1 MIYLLFRTD
10 RIGDFLM
17 IAPLIESIKRNDLNS
32 QIYIVGSKK
41 NFDYLNKNSLVDK
54 VFLLKSNNLIG
65 KIRLFFKL
73 RKYKLDT
80 VIVTDKKNRSIIL
93 SFFLSANKKIFN
105 VSKNFQSKLLSF
117 FYKSVFLDNDTL
129 IKEPFKKILKKNCEA
144 LGFDLVNDDFHYLQE
159 DQYKNYFLPNT
170 LLDLDKLE
178 YIIYHYDEKW
188 EIENYVKSFKKASNL
203 TPISTNIEKIL
214 KFFFKLTKKTNKKI
228 IITTGAINT
237 KLIEILKL
245 NSKLVDK
252 NLYEITTHDV
262 KSYLLINQD
271 FFSMS
276 HLISKSKLFITCH
289 GAFTHIASSYKVK
302 TIDIIEREKLAHYS
316 RITSHMGNHK
326 HLYRDNFTNLSEN
339 IISNS

>member
-17 IAPLIESIKRNDLNS
+17 IAPLISSIKRNDLNS

-41 NFDYLNKNSLVDK
+41 NFDYLNKNTLVDK
-54 VFLLKSNNLIG
+54 VFLLKSNNLIS
-65 KIRLFFKL
+65 KIKLFFEL
-73 RKYKLDT
+73 RKYKVDT
-80 VIVTDKKNRSIIL
+80 IIVTDKKNRSIIL
-93 SFFLSANKKIFN
+93 SFFLNANKKILN
-105 VSKNFQSKLLSF
+105 VSKKIQSKIISL
-117 FYKSVFLDNDTL
+117 FYKDVFLDNDSL
-129 IKEPFKKILKKNCEA
+129 VDKPFKNILKNNCEA
-144 LGFDLVNDDFHYLQE
+144 LGFNLVNDDFHYLHE
-159 DQYKNYFLPNT
+159 NQYKKYFLSNT

-178 YIIYHYDEKW
+178 YIILHYDEKW

-203 TPISTNIEKIL
+203 TPISANFEMIS
-214 KFFFKLTKKTNKKI
+214 KFFLKLSKKTNKRI
-228 IITTGAINT
+228 IITTGAIST
-237 KLIEILKL
+237 RLVEILKL

-252 NLYEITTHDV
+252 TLYEITTEDV
-262 KSYLLINQD
+262 KSYLIINQD

-289 GAFTHIASSYKVK
+289 GAFTHIASNYKVK

-316 RITSHMGNHK
+316 RITNHMSNHK
-326 HLYRDNFTNLSEN
+326 HLYRDNFDNLSEN

>member
-17 IAPLIESIKRNDLNS
+17 IAPLIASIKRNDLNS

-41 NFDYLNKNSLVDK
+41 NFDYLNKNTLVDK
-54 VFLLKSNNLIG
+54 VFLLKSNNLIN

-80 VIVTDKKNRSIIL
+80 IIVTDKKNRSIII
-93 SFFLSANKKIFN
+93 SFFLKANKKIFN
-105 VSKNFQSKLLSF
+105 VSKNFQNKILSF
-117 FYKSVFLDNDTL
+117 FYKNVFLDNDTL
-129 IKEPFKKILKKNCEA
+129 VKKPFKKILKDNCEA
-144 LGFDLVNDDFHYLQE
+144 LGFDLSNNDFHYLQQN
-159 DQYKNYFLPNT
+159 QYKNYFLPNT
-170 LLDLDKLE
+170 FLDLNNLE
-178 YIIYHYDEKW
+178 YIIFHYDEKW
-188 EIENYVKSFKKASNL
+188 EIENYIKSFKKASNL
-203 TPISTNIEKIL
+203 TPISTNSEKIL
-214 KFFFKLTKKTNKKI
+214 NFLFKLSKKTNKKI

-237 KLIEILKL
+237 RLVEILKL

-252 NLYEITTHDV
+252 TLYEITTQDV
-262 KSYLLINQD
+262 KSYLIINQD

-316 RITSHMGNHK
+316 RITNHMGNHK